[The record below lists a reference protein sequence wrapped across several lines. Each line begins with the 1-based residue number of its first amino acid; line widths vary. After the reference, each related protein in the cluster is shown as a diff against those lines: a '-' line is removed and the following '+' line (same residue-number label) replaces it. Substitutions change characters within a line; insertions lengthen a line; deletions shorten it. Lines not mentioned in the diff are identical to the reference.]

1 MRKRIISVLMAA
13 VMLLSLAPT
22 AHAQTNVSAASL
34 DGSRQQAY
42 LQAAVTPSVPS
53 GEKDSVLLPAPG
65 TAGKDGMIEI
75 ADQTEM
81 FSVPISE
88 TDYYN
93 MLRQG
98 KEELSL
104 SSHIHSHV
112 QPASRQFNMR
122 ANYTLPSNWTAVA
135 NISRWQWLQN
145 LEVVFDLYAEAEDY
159 PDNYYIDLSE
169 EDDYY
174 DVIMIAVCHGLLE
187 EEAGDP
193 VNPTAP
199 ATRDFAAHTL
209 SFCLGSIP
217 EKDSFDF
224 GDSAASQWPED
235 AQVAVERGWLALS
248 GGSFLP
254 GNALTAEEV
263 SNMLADAEATLA
275 DRDMS
280 RESSQYRLADWVIK
294 LPDTVTVT
302 ANWDENFN
310 QSLTIEGYTGK
321 LNAGDTF
328 AYEEDGFPM
337 VYGVASVSQ
346 NGNILTVVPQNAAE
360 GALLEMEYVGS
371 ITPELKP
378 MLLSNSAVQFDTHEY
393 GTVTAGKIYAAKG
406 NSKSSISFNRPI
418 SSIPGLNGI
427 KGTLKAVVS
436 DIKIE
441 KKFIGS
447 QKKFS
452 VTGKVEF
459 SCTVSFTAAKCD
471 VHVPM
476 GGVYIG
482 SVAYFGLDLR
492 FKVDATVGFKS
503 SYSFE
508 FGLDHKKGK
517 YDIIKNV
524 SSNKDFAFTLDGKA
538 SLTLGFT
545 GKIDFGIIGK
555 VDARVSIG
563 PEGAASYKE
572 YASGNPRK
580 CLTLSAYLYAG
591 FKLSIDFGK
600 LFTYDYSK
608 PFWNEKNSPYRLYEH
623 REDGLVVTECT
634 RGKEAPSSTSGDPE
648 PRAASKFT
656 TPATSRRFSTSS
668 KIANSTGKNNR
679 GESVVIWETEEQED
693 GSVWITGYNGNAVF
707 LTIPE
712 TIDGKTVTGIG
723 DSVFYNCK
731 QIEHISIPDTITHI
745 GRSAFKDT
753 GLQSLTL
760 PSGLESIGS
769 YFIAGTGIEELTI
782 PKTVKSMGNQIDIL
796 DYVMGGDASGALEES
811 NVKTLVF
818 EEGMSYIPT
827 FAAQN
832 AKQLSSVTIPESV
845 TQISSYA
852 FSGCES
858 LANIDLPASVEMI
871 GFRALADTGL
881 TNLTLK
887 DGLKEING
895 CFIAGTGIKSITIP
909 KTVETMCTIEE
920 EYGGW
925 SSGLYTATYGALQ
938 GSNIESLV
946 LTSGIPYVPYG
957 AAKNVSTLQEVS
969 IPDTAVI
976 IGAYAFYECEN
987 LKTISIPDSVT
998 IVGDLAFTNCVGLD
1012 NVVIPD
1018 SVTKI
1023 GVRAFEGCESLS
1035 SLTLSRHLTELSE
1048 QAFMGCTA
1056 LKEVQLPA
1064 AIKTIGASCFA
1075 DTGLTSLVLP
1085 AGTEDLGGRFIAGTE
1100 IKELTIPNS
1109 VKEASTYWSNYME
1122 SGYTGALVD
1131 SNVETLVFEDGF
1143 TALPEYMA
1151 REANHLKT
1159 VILPEGLEALGE
1171 CTFMYCAALEK
1182 VHIPSTVSRI
1192 GTSVFNGCTKLVDVS
1207 FGENPVCS
1215 AIGSGAFAGCSSL
1228 SSIALPDSVLT
1239 IDRYAFANC
1248 SALES
1253 IILSNQLEE
1262 IGEYAFSDCTALST
1276 LIIPDSVDYIGSEA
1290 FSNCDK
1296 LETITIP
1303 DSVTRLGSSAFYD
1316 CDGLVTVNLGTG
1328 LTEIPES
1335 CFEHCDSLA
1344 SIILPHSI
1352 TEIDSAA
1359 FKNCIK
1365 LTAVTIPRNTS
1376 SISSDAFSYKH
1387 KLTIYGV
1394 NGTYAETYAKENS
1407 ITFVGIEKK
1416 AQSVQF
1422 SADTIEMELYDRKTL
1437 ALTVT
1442 PSDCTDEINW
1452 TSSNS
1457 EIVSVKENGEVEAKK
1472 PGTAVV
1478 TVSVGDLTASCE
1490 VRVIRLIY
1498 GIYLN
1503 EYEKSLAVGDT
1514 YSIQA
1519 YISPDD
1525 ATYQALQWSSS
1536 DESVAAVD
1544 QDGVV
1549 TAKKVGEATITA
1561 KSQDGSDESA
1571 DCRITVTDV
1580 LIDSISLET
1589 YVLNMEVSETYPL
1602 TAIVSPDN
1610 ASNKQLHWES
1620 SDESVASV
1628 TQEGVVTAHK
1638 KGEARITVSALD
1650 GSGSSDY
1657 CNVSVNAANICHNS
1671 ADLESMHPYDDYSN
1685 ETWIY
1690 QVEGA
1695 SSITLTFD
1703 EQTETEAD
1711 YDYIE
1716 IYNAEGELV
1725 GSYSGWELAGETV
1738 SVPGDTVKI
1747 KLTSDSGYNAW
1758 GFKVTEAFATIAG
1771 VTTPSDKDMKE
1782 AAAITDENTDV
1793 VMDVE
1798 KQEGE
1803 ADPADVEKIEKEVDE
1818 NLEVVSSFDVKMFA
1832 VEYDAEGKEIS
1843 REPITQLNKPV
1854 LLTFVTPGE
1863 AGKTYQVV
1871 RIHVNEKGEVEV
1883 TLLPTTDNG
1892 DGTVSAESDK
1902 FSMYYL
1908 MEKKANTESDR
1919 LPGDVN
1925 DDGQVTLMDL
1935 VRLCKYLAGYDV
1947 DIHEQNSDVNGD
1959 GNVTLMDL
1967 VRLCKYLA
1975 GYDVVLE

>member
-1 MRKRIISVLMAA
+1 MKKRIISVLMAA

-22 AHAQTNVSAASL
+22 AHAQANASAAPL

-53 GEKDSVLLPAPG
+53 GEKDSVLLPAAG
-65 TAGKDGMIEI
+65 TVGKDGMIEI
-75 ADQTEM
+75 VDQTEM
-81 FSVPISE
+81 FSLPISE

-104 SSHIHSHV
+104 SSHIHDHV

-122 ANYTLPSNWTAVA
+122 ANYTLPANWTAEA
-135 NISRWQWLQN
+135 NIPRWKWLQN
-145 LEVVFDLYAEAEDY
+145 LEVVFDLYAEAADY
-159 PDNYYIDLSE
+159 PDNYYSDLSE
-169 EDDYY
+169 GDAYY
-174 DVIMIAVCHGLLE
+174 DVIMIAVSHGLLE

-224 GDSAASQWPED
+224 SDSAASQWPED

-254 GNALTAEEV
+254 ENALTAEEV
-263 SNMLADAEATLA
+263 STMLADAEATLA

-280 RESSQYRLADWVIK
+280 QESSQYRLADWVIK

-302 ANWDENFN
+302 ANWDENLN
-310 QSLTIEGYTGK
+310 QSLIIEGYTGT

-346 NGNILTVVPQNAAE
+346 SGNILTVVPQDAAE

-406 NSKSSISFNRPI
+406 NSKSSISFNRSI

-427 KGTLKAVVS
+427 EGTLKAEVS

-452 VTGKVEF
+452 VAGKVEF

-538 SLTLGFT
+538 SLTLGLT

-634 RGKEAPSSTSGDPE
+634 RGKEAPSSTSGDPA

-679 GESVVIWETEEQED
+679 GEIVVIWETEEQED

-723 DSVFYNCK
+723 YGVFQDRTEIQ
-731 QIEHISIPDTITHI
+731 QI
-745 GRSAFKDT
+745 
-753 GLQSLTL
+753 
-760 PSGLESIGS
+760 
-769 YFIAGTGIEELTI
+769 
-782 PKTVKSMGNQIDIL
+782 N
-796 DYVMGGDASGALEES
+796 
-811 NVKTLVF
+811 
-818 EEGMSYIPT
+818 
-827 FAAQN
+827 
-832 AKQLSSVTIPESV
+832 
-845 TQISSYA
+845 
-852 FSGCES
+852 
-858 LANIDLPASVEMI
+858 
-871 GFRALADTGL
+871 
-881 TNLTLK
+881 
-887 DGLKEING
+887 
-895 CFIAGTGIKSITIP
+895 
-909 KTVETMCTIEE
+909 
-920 EYGGW
+920 
-925 SSGLYTATYGALQ
+925 
-938 GSNIESLV
+938 
-946 LTSGIPYVPYG
+946 
-957 AAKNVSTLQEVS
+957 
-969 IPDTAVI
+969 
-976 IGAYAFYECEN
+976 
-987 LKTISIPDSVT
+987 IPDSVT
-998 IVGDLAFTNCVGLD
+998 SIGNHAFANTGLTSLALPKSLEEIGSYILSGTEGVTEITIPKSVKTMNGNTGWYEPGALSESSVEILTFEEGTTQIPGHAAAHAFNLKKV
-1012 NVVIPD
+1012 NIPD
-1018 SVTKI
+1018 SVTEIGWLAFYGCSALEGIKI
-1023 GVRAFEGCESLS
+1023 ADSVTTIGEAAFEGCSA
-1035 SLTLSRHLTELSE
+1035 LTDI
-1048 QAFMGCTA
+1048 
-1056 LKEVQLPA
+1056 V
-1064 AIKTIGASCFA
+1064 
-1075 DTGLTSLVLP
+1075 
-1085 AGTEDLGGRFIAGTE
+1085 
-1100 IKELTIPNS
+1100 
-1109 VKEASTYWSNYME
+1109 
-1122 SGYTGALVD
+1122 
-1131 SNVETLVFEDGF
+1131 
-1143 TALPEYMA
+1143 
-1151 REANHLKT
+1151 
-1159 VILPEGLEALGE
+1159 
-1171 CTFMYCAALEK
+1171 
-1182 VHIPSTVSRI
+1182 
-1192 GTSVFNGCTKLVDVS
+1192 
-1207 FGENPVCS
+1207 
-1215 AIGSGAFAGCSSL
+1215 
-1228 SSIALPDSVLT
+1228 LPDSLTT
-1239 IDRYAFANC
+1239 IDGGVFREC
-1248 SALES
+1248 ISL
-1253 IILSNQLEE
+1253 
-1262 IGEYAFSDCTALST
+1262 
-1276 LIIPDSVDYIGSEA
+1276 
-1290 FSNCDK
+1290 K
-1296 LETITIP
+1296 TINIP
-1303 DSVTRLGSSAFYD
+1303 DSVTSIGDGVFSNCSSLVSAKFKNAPSSIPEKTFFNCTDLETVNIPDSVTTIEDSAFSECVALKAINLPKGLVRIKGSAFKNCDALESLVIPDSATSLGSSAFHD
-1316 CDGLVTVNLGTG
+1316 CDGLQTVSLGMG
-1328 LTEIPES
+1328 LTEIPAS

-1352 TEIDSAA
+1352 TEIDTAA

-1365 LTAVTIPRNTS
+1365 LTSVTIPRNTS

-1422 SADTIEMELYDRKTL
+1422 SADTIEMEVYDRKTL

-1442 PSDCTDEINW
+1442 PSDCTDEIKW

-1472 PGTAVV
+1472 PGTAVI

-1498 GIYLN
+1498 RIYFN

-1544 QDGVV
+1544 QEGVV

-1571 DCRITVTDV
+1571 DCLITVTDV

-1602 TAIVSPDN
+1602 TVIVSPSN

-1620 SDESVASV
+1620 SDESVVSV
-1628 TQEGVVTAHK
+1628 TQEGIVTAHK
-1638 KGEARITVSALD
+1638 KGEAKITVSALD

-1657 CNVSVNAANICHNS
+1657 CNVSVNAANICHSS

-1803 ADPADVEKIEKEVDE
+1803 ADPADVERIEKEVDE

-1883 TLLPTTDNG
+1883 ALLPTTDNG

-1902 FSMYYL
+1902 FSMYYVV
-1908 MEKKANTESDR
+1908 EKKEGQETNR

-1935 VRLCKYLAGYDV
+1935 VRLCKYLAGYEV

-1967 VRLCKYLA
+1967 VRLCKHLA